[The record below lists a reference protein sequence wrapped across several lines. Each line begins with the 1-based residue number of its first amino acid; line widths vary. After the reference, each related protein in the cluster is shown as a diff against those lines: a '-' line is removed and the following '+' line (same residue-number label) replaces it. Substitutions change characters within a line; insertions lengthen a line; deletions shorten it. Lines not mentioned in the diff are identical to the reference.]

1 MLVIGD
7 IHGSKF
13 WKNIVNQHLDEDY
26 IVFVGDYVDTH
37 NAMSNTKMLKNLLD
51 IIKFKEKYP
60 DKVKLLL
67 GNHDIHYYFLNSSY
81 RGSGFNF
88 DMMFEF
94 NTIFKNKK
102 HLFQVAFMYNNT
114 IVSHAGITNRL
125 YQSVESDY
133 KDALDLGWGDGNEHN
148 TIADKFNFLFNI
160 NSKYL
165 FYIGDERGG
174 LDPFSG
180 IFWAGMKELC
190 EDYLVGYNQVIGHT
204 HLAEKTIKNYDDI
217 TLTFIDTGN
226 ENAYHLV
233 TK

>member
-13 WKNIVNQHLDEDY
+13 WKNIVNRHLDEDY
-26 IVFVGDYVDTH
+26 IVFVGDYVDSH

-114 IVSHAGITNRL
+114 IVSHAGVTNRL

-148 TIADKFNFLFNI
+148 NIADKFNFLFNI
-160 NSKYL
+160 SSKYL

-226 ENAYHLV
+226 ENAYHLIN
-233 TK
+233 

>member
-26 IVFVGDYVDTH
+26 IVFVGDYVDSH

-226 ENAYHLV
+226 ENAYHLI
-233 TK
+233 K

>member
-7 IHGSKF
+7 VHGSKF

-26 IVFVGDYVDTH
+26 IVFVGDYVDSH

-160 NSKYL
+160 SSKYL

-226 ENAYHLV
+226 ENAYHLIN
-233 TK
+233 

>member
-7 IHGSKF
+7 VHGSKF

-26 IVFVGDYVDTH
+26 IVFVGDYVDSH
-37 NAMSNTKMLKNLLD
+37 NAMSNSKMLKNLLD

-67 GNHDIHYYFLNSSY
+67 GNHDIHYYFINNTY

-102 HLFQVAFMYNNT
+102 HLFQVAFMYENT

-160 NSKYL
+160 SSKYL

-226 ENAYHLV
+226 ENAYHLIN
-233 TK
+233 

>member
-26 IVFVGDYVDTH
+26 IVFVGDYVDSH
-37 NAMSNTKMLKNLLD
+37 NAMSNNKMLKNLLD

-160 NSKYL
+160 SSKYL

-226 ENAYHLV
+226 ENAYHLIN
-233 TK
+233 

>member
-226 ENAYHLV
+226 ENAYHLI
-233 TK
+233 K

>member
-7 IHGSKF
+7 VHGSKF

-26 IVFVGDYVDTH
+26 IVFVGDYVDSH
-37 NAMSNTKMLKNLLD
+37 NAMSNSKMLKNLLD

-133 KDALDLGWGDGNEHN
+133 KDALDLGWGDGDEHN

-160 NSKYL
+160 SSKYL

-233 TK
+233 TN

>member
-26 IVFVGDYVDTH
+26 IVFVGDYVDSH

-160 NSKYL
+160 SSKYL

-204 HLAEKTIKNYDDI
+204 HLVEKTIKNYDDI

-226 ENAYHLV
+226 ENAYHL

>member
-26 IVFVGDYVDTH
+26 IVFVGDYVDSH

-133 KDALDLGWGDGNEHN
+133 KDALDLGWGDGYEHN

-160 NSKYL
+160 SSKYL

-226 ENAYHLV
+226 ENAYHLIN
-233 TK
+233 

>member
-26 IVFVGDYVDTH
+26 IVFVGDYVDSH

-133 KDALDLGWGDGNEHN
+133 KDALDLGWSDGDEHN

-160 NSKYL
+160 SSKYL

-226 ENAYHLV
+226 ENAYHLIN
-233 TK
+233 

>member
-26 IVFVGDYVDTH
+26 IVFVGDYVDSH

-148 TIADKFNFLFNI
+148 NIADKFNFLFNI
-160 NSKYL
+160 SSKYL

-226 ENAYHLV
+226 ENAYHLI
-233 TK
+233 K

>member
-114 IVSHAGITNRL
+114 IVSHAGITNSL
-125 YQSVESDY
+125 YQSVESVY

-226 ENAYHLV
+226 ENAYHLIN
-233 TK
+233 

>member
-1 MLVIGD
+1 
-7 IHGSKF
+7 
-13 WKNIVNQHLDEDY
+13 
-26 IVFVGDYVDTH
+26 
-37 NAMSNTKMLKNLLD
+37 
-51 IIKFKEKYP
+51 
-60 DKVKLLL
+60 
-67 GNHDIHYYFLNSSY
+67 
-81 RGSGFNF
+81 
-88 DMMFEF
+88 MMFEF

-160 NSKYL
+160 SSKYL

-204 HLAEKTIKNYDDI
+204 HLPEKTIKNYGDN

-233 TK
+233 TN

>member
-226 ENAYHLV
+226 ENAYHLIN
-233 TK
+233 

>member
-160 NSKYL
+160 SSKYL

-226 ENAYHLV
+226 ENAYHLIN
-233 TK
+233 

>member
-26 IVFVGDYVDTH
+26 IVFVGDYVDSH

-160 NSKYL
+160 SSKYL

-204 HLAEKTIKNYDDI
+204 HLAEKTIKNYNDI

-226 ENAYHLV
+226 ENAYHLI
-233 TK
+233 K

>member
-160 NSKYL
+160 SSKYL

-226 ENAYHLV
+226 ENAYHLI
-233 TK
+233 K

>member
-7 IHGSKF
+7 VHGSNF

-26 IVFVGDYVDTH
+26 IVFVGDYVDSH
-37 NAMSNTKMLKNLLD
+37 HSVSDKKMLKNLLD

-60 DKVKLLL
+60 EKVKLLL

-114 IVSHAGITNRL
+114 IVSHAGITNKL

-133 KDALDLGWGDGNEHN
+133 KDAIDLGWGDGVEHN
-148 TIADKFNFLFNI
+148 NIADKFNFLFNI
-160 NSKYL
+160 SSKYL

-180 IFWAGMKELC
+180 IFWAGMGELC
-190 EDYLVGYNQVIGHT
+190 NDYLVGYNQIIGHT
-204 HLAEKTIKNYDDI
+204 HLPEKTIKNYEDI

-233 TK
+233 TN

>member
-1 MLVIGD
+1 MIVIGD
-7 IHGSKF
+7 VHGSKF

>member
-7 IHGSKF
+7 VHGSKF

-26 IVFVGDYVDTH
+26 IVFVGDYVDSH
-37 NAMSNTKMLKNLLD
+37 HSMSDSKMLRNLLE

-67 GNHDIHYYFLNSSY
+67 GNHDIHYYFLNSAY

-133 KDALDLGWGDGNEHN
+133 KDALDLGWGDGYEHN

-160 NSKYL
+160 SSKYL

-204 HLAEKTIKNYDDI
+204 HLPEKTIKNYGDI
-217 TLTFIDTGN
+217 SLTFIDTGN

-233 TK
+233 TN

>member
-26 IVFVGDYVDTH
+26 IVFVGDYVDSH

-160 NSKYL
+160 SSKYL

-226 ENAYHLV
+226 ENAYHLIN
-233 TK
+233 

>member
-7 IHGSKF
+7 VHGTKF
-13 WKNIVNQHLDEDY
+13 WKSIVNQHLDEDY
-26 IVFVGDYVDTH
+26 IVFVGDYVDSH
-37 NAMSNTKMLKNLLD
+37 HSMSDNKMLKNLLD

-67 GNHDIHYYFLNSSY
+67 GNHDIHYYFLNNTY

-102 HLFQVAFMYNNT
+102 HLFQVAFIYNNT
-114 IVSHAGITNRL
+114 IVSHAGITNKL

-133 KDALDLGWGDGNEHN
+133 KDALDLGWGDGNTHEN
-148 TIADKFNFLFNI
+148 IADKFNFLFNI
-160 NSKYL
+160 SSKYL

-204 HLAEKTIKNYDDI
+204 HLAEKTIKNYGGI

-226 ENAYHLV
+226 ENAYHLI
-233 TK
+233 K

>member
-26 IVFVGDYVDTH
+26 IVFVGDYVDSH

-133 KDALDLGWGDGNEHN
+133 KDALDLGWGDGNKHN

-160 NSKYL
+160 SSKYL

-204 HLAEKTIKNYDDI
+204 HLPEKTIKNYNDI

-233 TK
+233 TN

>member
-26 IVFVGDYVDTH
+26 IVFVGDYVDSH

-160 NSKYL
+160 SSKYL

>member
-26 IVFVGDYVDTH
+26 IVFVGDYVDSH

>member
-26 IVFVGDYVDTH
+26 IVFVGDYVDSH

-102 HLFQVAFMYNNT
+102 QLFQVAFMYNNT

-160 NSKYL
+160 SSKYL

-226 ENAYHLV
+226 ENAYHLIN
-233 TK
+233 

>member
-26 IVFVGDYVDTH
+26 IVFVGDYVDSH

-160 NSKYL
+160 SSKYL

-226 ENAYHLV
+226 ENAYHLI
-233 TK
+233 K

>member
-160 NSKYL
+160 SSKYL

>member
-13 WKNIVNQHLDEDY
+13 WKNIVNRHLDEDY
-26 IVFVGDYVDTH
+26 IVFVGDYVDSH

-160 NSKYL
+160 SCKYL

-226 ENAYHLV
+226 ENAYHLIN
-233 TK
+233 

>member
-233 TK
+233 NN

>member
-7 IHGSKF
+7 VHGSKF

-26 IVFVGDYVDTH
+26 IVFVGDYVDSH

-102 HLFQVAFMYNNT
+102 HLFQVAFMYENT

-160 NSKYL
+160 SSKYL

-226 ENAYHLV
+226 ENAYHLI
-233 TK
+233 K

>member
-13 WKNIVNQHLDEDY
+13 WKNIANQHLDEDY
-26 IVFVGDYVDTH
+26 IVFVGDYVDSH
-37 NAMSNTKMLKNLLD
+37 NTMSNTKMLKNLLD

-67 GNHDIHYYFLNSSY
+67 GNHDIHYYFLNTSY

-102 HLFQVAFMYNNT
+102 HLFQVAFMYNNNT

-160 NSKYL
+160 SSKYL

-226 ENAYHLV
+226 ENAYHLIN
-233 TK
+233 

>member
-94 NTIFKNKK
+94 NTIFKNRK

-226 ENAYHLV
+226 ENAYHLI
-233 TK
+233 K

>member
-26 IVFVGDYVDTH
+26 IVFVGDYVDSH

-133 KDALDLGWGDGNEHN
+133 KDALDLGWGDGDEHN

-160 NSKYL
+160 SSKYL

-226 ENAYHLV
+226 ENAYHLIN
-233 TK
+233 

>member
-13 WKNIVNQHLDEDY
+13 WKNIVNRHLDEDY
-26 IVFVGDYVDTH
+26 IVFVGDYVDSH

-160 NSKYL
+160 SSKYL

-226 ENAYHLV
+226 ENAYHLIN
-233 TK
+233 

>member
-1 MLVIGD
+1 MIVIGD

-26 IVFVGDYVDTH
+26 IVFVGDYVDSH

-148 TIADKFNFLFNI
+148 NIADKFNFLFNI
-160 NSKYL
+160 SSKYL

-233 TK
+233 NN